1 MLNKKW
7 TMLISRIIIA
17 VLVFSI
23 ILGFTNACANML
35 TNPAIIVNLSF
46 AC

>member
-23 ILGFTNACANML
+23 ILGF
-35 TNPAIIVNLSF
+35 IIPIF
-46 AC
+46 M